1 MNAVKLRT
9 AVADPLTVTR
19 SAPLQGIRVVDMT
32 TVMMGPYATLQL
44 AEMGAD
50 VIKVEAP
57 DGDSMRSVGPMRSP
71 GMGPL
76 FLHANRGKRSIAVDL
91 KCEDGRDI
99 MTKLVMEADVFVSNI
114 RAAAL
119 ARLGLDYDSL
129 SRLNP
134 KLIYATSNGFG
145 AGGEYEGRP
154 AYDDLIQG
162 LAGVPELAA
171 RASGDGIPRYA
182 PIVMADRVTGLM
194 LANGIL
200 AALVGR
206 AATGRG
212 RSLDVPMFEAITH
225 MVMGDHLGGLTFDP
239 PIGPSGY
246 SRLLVANRRPFKTK
260 DGHICA
266 VIYTSAHWKAFL
278 ELDDDGDLYRR
289 DPRFC
294 NLQERTKHIGE
305 LYAMVAERMLG
316 RTSAE
321 WLLLL
326 TKADIPA
333 APMHTPES
341 LLDDPHLKAVCFF
354 EHTGG
359 QTEGDII
366 QMRHPCRMSDMPVR
380 GVTQAPRLGANTKAI
395 LREIG
400 YPDDIIN
407 RLIAEGC
414 VLEQPL
420 IEAEQPLV

>member
-1 MNAVKLRT
+1 MTVQLRAAT
-9 AVADPLTVTR
+9 ADPLSATK
-19 SAPLQGIRVVDMT
+19 SAPLEGIRVVDIT

-99 MTKLVMEADVFVSNI
+99 ITKLVARADVFVSNI

-119 ARLGLDYDSL
+119 ARLGLDYDTL

-206 AATGRG
+206 ATTGRG
-212 RSLDVPMFEAITH
+212 RSLDVPMFEATTH

-246 SRLLVANRRPFKTK
+246 SRLLVANRRPYKTK

-266 VIYTSAHWKAFL
+266 VIYTNAHWKAFL
-278 ELDDDGDLYRR
+278 ELDGDGDLYRR

-294 NLQERTKHIGE
+294 NLEERTKHIGE

-321 WLLLL
+321 WLRLL

-341 LLDDPHLKAVCFF
+341 LLNDPHLKAVGFF
-354 EHTGG
+354 ERSED
-359 QTEGDII
+359 QTDGDVI
-366 QMRHPCRMSDMPVR
+366 QMRHPCRISDMPVR
-380 GVTQAPRLGANTKAI
+380 RVTPAPRLGANTKAI

-400 YPDDIIN
+400 YADDVID
-407 RLIAEGC
+407 RLVAEGR
-414 VLEQPL
+414 VLEKPRIEVKQCL
-420 IEAEQPLV
+420 I

>member
-1 MNAVKLRT
+1 MTVQTRDAT
-9 AVADPLTVTR
+9 ADSPPATK
-19 SAPLQGIRVVDMT
+19 SAPLEGIRVVDMT

-57 DGDSMRSVGPMRSP
+57 EGDSMRSVGPMRSP

-99 MTKLVMEADVFVSNI
+99 MKKLVARADVFVSNI
-114 RAAAL
+114 RVGAL
-119 ARLGLDYDSL
+119 ARLGLDYDTL

-145 AGGEYEGRP
+145 VGGEYEGRP

-171 RASGDGIPRYA
+171 RASGDGVPRYA
-182 PIVMADRVTGLM
+182 PVVFADRVTGLM

-206 AATGRG
+206 ATDGRG
-212 RSLDVPMFEAITH
+212 RSLEVPMFEAITH

-246 SRLLVANRRPFKTK
+246 SRLLVANRRPFKTI

-266 VIYTSAHWKAFL
+266 VIYTNAHWQAFL
-278 ELDDDGDLYRR
+278 ELEGEGDLYQR
-289 DPRFC
+289 DSRFR
-294 NLQERTKHIGE
+294 NLEERTKHIGQ

-321 WLLLL
+321 WLHLLAQ
-326 TKADIPA
+326 ADIPA

-341 LLDDPHLKAVCFF
+341 LLNDPHLKSVDFF
-354 EHTGG
+354 ERFEDQSG
-359 QTEGDII
+359 EDVIL
-366 QMRHPCRMSDMPVR
+366 MRHPCQLSDMPVR
-380 GVTQAPRLGANTKAI
+380 PATQAPRLGADTKSI

-400 YPDDIIN
+400 YPDDVIN
-407 RLIAEGC
+407 RLVVEGR
-414 VLEQPL
+414 VLGKSF
-420 IEAEQPLV
+420 IEAKECPV

>member
-1 MNAVKLRT
+1 MNTVKPRA
-9 AVADPLTVTR
+9 AVAGPLAVAK

-57 DGDSMRSVGPMRSP
+57 DGDSMRSVGPMRSR

-91 KCEDGRDI
+91 KRKDGREI
-99 MTKLVMEADVFVSNI
+99 ITKLVIEADVFVSNI

-119 ARLGLDYDSL
+119 ARLGVDYDSL

-212 RSLDVPMFEAITH
+212 RSLDVPMFEAVTH

-246 SRLLVANRRPFKTK
+246 SRLLVANRRPYKTK
-260 DGHICA
+260 DGHVCA
-266 VIYTSAHWKAFL
+266 VIYTNAHWKAFL
-278 ELDDDGDLYRR
+278 ELNGDGDLYRL
-289 DPRFC
+289 DPRFY
-294 NLQERTKHIGE
+294 NLEERTKYIGE

-326 TKADIPA
+326 TSADIPA

-341 LLDDPHLKAVCFF
+341 LLNDPHLKDVGFF
-354 EHTGG
+354 ERSAG
-359 QTEGDII
+359 QSEGDVI
-366 QMRHPCRMSDMPVR
+366 QMRHPCRMSDMPVGR
-380 GVTQAPRLGANTKAI
+380 TTQAPRLGANTVAI

-400 YPDDIIN
+400 YPDDTIK
-407 RLIAEGC
+407 RLIAEGS
-414 VLEQPL
+414 VSERPL
-420 IEAEQPLV
+420 VEVQQPLV